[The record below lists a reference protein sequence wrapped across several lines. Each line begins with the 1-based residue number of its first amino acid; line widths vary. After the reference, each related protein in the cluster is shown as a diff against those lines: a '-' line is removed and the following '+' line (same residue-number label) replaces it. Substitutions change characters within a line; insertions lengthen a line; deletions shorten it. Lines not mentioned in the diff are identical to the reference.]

1 MSEKDTRVFNL
12 ILILQQSK
20 TMYEEIKQLYGE
32 EYINSIPID
41 KNILKYFNGSK
52 PKSKL
57 KSKEEPRL
65 YDKNHSYKGKKWLDK
80 EYDIVKNML
89 HENNT
94 ILEISEYMGRS
105 EWSIECVLLK
115 FGFITAT
122 ISNDN
127 NVYYAKNEHN
137 SVCWAIYQLKKLLL
151 IYDELDNEICLK
163 DILSKMQPEIGI
175 SQKIWENGEK
185 RIITEKD
192 IENKL
197 SELKLI

>member
-1 MSEKDTRVFNL
+1 
-12 ILILQQSK
+12 
-20 TMYEEIKQLYGE
+20 
-32 EYINSIPID
+32 
-41 KNILKYFNGSK
+41 
-52 PKSKL
+52 
-57 KSKEEPRL
+57 
-65 YDKNHSYKGKKWLDK
+65 
-80 EYDIVKNML
+80 ML

-94 ILEISEYMGRS
+94 IFEISEYMGRS
-105 EWSIECVLLK
+105 EGSIECVLLK
-115 FGFITAT
+115 FGLITAT

-163 DILSKMQPEIGI
+163 DILSKMQ
-175 SQKIWENGEK
+175 SQKILENGEN